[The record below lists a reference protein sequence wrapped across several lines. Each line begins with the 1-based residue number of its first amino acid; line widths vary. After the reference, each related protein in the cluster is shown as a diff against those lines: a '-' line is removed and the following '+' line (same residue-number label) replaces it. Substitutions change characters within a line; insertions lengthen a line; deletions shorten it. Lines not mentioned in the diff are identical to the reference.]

1 MEYSSSSMAVL
12 GWFRGRGP
20 SGFGY
25 SSTAEQVTEG
35 LELAGKTFLLTGCTS
50 GLGLETLRVLALRGA
65 RVLALG
71 RTLEKASSACERVAR
86 GAVPLGCDLSEPR
99 SVLACVD
106 SVLQRGVQLD
116 GIICNAGVMLPSRVE
131 TKHGYELQFLTNHL
145 GHFSVVTRLLDRLTS
160 RARVVVVSSE
170 GHRLVPRG
178 GIAFDNL
185 SARRGY
191 SMWTAYGQSKLANLL
206 FVKQLATRFADSG
219 RIANAVHPGVIVTNL
234 TRTLPSV
241 LASGYRAISGLA
253 CKTIPQGAATQC
265 YVATHPSVSAYNG
278 EYFSDCNLA
287 QPSAHANDAK
297 LAQRLWEFSEA
308 AVAELTSR

>member
-1 MEYSSSSMAVL
+1 MAVL
-12 GWFRGRGP
+12 SWFRGRGP

-25 SSTAEQVTEG
+25 SSTAEEVTEG

-50 GLGLETLRVLALRGA
+50 GLGLETLRVLSLRGA
-65 RVLALG
+65 CVLAVG
-71 RTLEKASSACERVAR
+71 RTLEKASSACERVAPS
-86 GAVPLGCDLSEPR
+86 AVPLSCDLSEPR
-99 SVLACVD
+99 SVLSCVD
-106 SVLQRGVQLD
+106 SVLQCGVQLD
-116 GIICNAGVMLPSRVE
+116 GIICNAGVMLPSRID
-131 TKHGYELQFLTNHL
+131 TKYGYELQFLTNHL
-145 GHFSVVTRLLDRLTS
+145 GHFTLVTRLLDRLS
-160 RARVVVVSSE
+160 SSARVVVVSSE

-185 SARRGY
+185 SAQRGY

-206 FVKQLATRFADSG
+206 FAKQLAARFAGS
-219 RIANAVHPGVIVTNL
+219 RKVANAVHPGVIVTNL

-241 LASGYRAISGLA
+241 LANGYRAVSGLA

-265 YVATHPSVSAYNG
+265 YVAAHPAVAVCSG

-287 QPSAHANDAK
+287 QPSAHAKDAQ

-308 AVAELTSR
+308 SVAELIAR